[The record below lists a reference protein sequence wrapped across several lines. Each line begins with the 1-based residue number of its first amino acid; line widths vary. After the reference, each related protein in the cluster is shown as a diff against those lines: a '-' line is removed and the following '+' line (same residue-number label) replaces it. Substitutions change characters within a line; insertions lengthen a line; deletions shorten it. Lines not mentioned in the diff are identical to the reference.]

1 MRTFRRATKII
12 PHPEPVEGR
21 RMALQPGDGRQDFF
35 GSKSSAAEL
44 MQ

>member
-1 MRTFRRATKII
+1 
-12 PHPEPVEGR
+12 
-21 RMALQPGDGRQDFF
+21 MAQTRYFCGAAVNPLPYCNGPAGYFF